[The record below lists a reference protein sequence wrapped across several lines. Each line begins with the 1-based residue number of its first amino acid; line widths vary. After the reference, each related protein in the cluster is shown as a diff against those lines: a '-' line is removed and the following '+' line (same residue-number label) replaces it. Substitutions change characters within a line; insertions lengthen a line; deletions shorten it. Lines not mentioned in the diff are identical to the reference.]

1 MARSLMSPLRSG
13 GLFERGFEPFSA
25 MQREMN
31 RLFDEIVRGSDVP
44 LTTGQG
50 NGGAAT
56 LLAPR
61 MDVTETDGEL
71 RITAEMPGVAAND
84 VEVRLDD
91 DMLTIRGEKRFE
103 ARAERENAHF
113 TERMYGISSAAC
125 ACPSPSSPS
134 RCRRISRTAC

>member
-1 MARSLMSPLRSG
+1 MARNLMSPLRSG
-13 GLFERGFEPFSA
+13 SLFELGFEPFST
-25 MQREMN
+25 MQRGMN

-44 LTTGQG
+44 LPTDQG

-61 MDVTETDGEL
+61 MDVTETDEEL

-91 DMLTIRGEKRFE
+91 NMLTIRGEKRFE
-103 ARAERENAHF
+103 AAPNGRMPISRNAC
-113 TERMYGISSAAC
+113 TGSSSATC
-125 ACPSPSSPS
+125 ACPSP
-134 RCRRISRTAC
+134 